1 MPENEQ
7 HIDIHDNGVVDL
19 LIIDYG
25 TFRVR
30 AKLIKI
36 EPLRGPAC

>member
-7 HIDIHDNGVVDL
+7 HIDIHDNNVVDL
-19 LIIDYG
+19 LIIDYS